1 MLPIIS
7 LRYLPLVFSG
17 IGWILLFGVGFYL
30 GSDSTEK
37 RNIIEQ
43 QEIQIAYQEKI
54 NALTNQ
60 VRSQEIQTQSK
71 INSIISEQ
79 MIKEDSIRDEYEK
92 TIEELRNGISVLS
105 DVTSVY
111 QSTPA
116 TSSSTVSCVADTS
129 NLVCYTKGEF
139 YRKLEKSLA
148 LATECDALANRYNTL
163 LATCKEFTPQ
173 FSHTNSVHN
182 TEHTTQHATQH
193 TKE

>member
-1 MLPIIS
+1 M
-7 LRYLPLVFSG
+7 
-17 IGWILLFGVGFYL
+17 
-30 GSDSTEK
+30 
-37 RNIIEQ
+37 
-43 QEIQIAYQEKI
+43 
-54 NALTNQ
+54 TNQ

-129 NLVCYTKGEF
+129 NLICYTKGEF

-173 FSHTNSVHN
+173 TNGTFPQHTIQ
-182 TEHTTQHATQH
+182 HTTQHMTQH

>member
-17 IGWILLFGVGFYL
+17 IGWVLLFGVGFYL

-54 NALTNQ
+54 NTLTNQ

-116 TSSSTVSCVADTS
+116 TSNSTVSCVADTS
-129 NLVCYTKGEF
+129 NLVCYTKSEF

-173 FSHTNSVHN
+173 ANGTFPQ
-182 TEHTTQHATQH
+182 HTTQHMTQHTTQH